1 MSRALPVSGAVSST
15 AAVDQ
20 LVELGEGVGDAGL
33 DRGGP
38 RSGGPSGS
46 PPRHRAGAGGG
57 VTRASI
63 NGWNCM
69 PRSISGRQ
77 NQPRSGRMT
86 RRSWASAS
94 MAPMPN
100 AWPLS
105 AAAVGTGNVS
115 SRVSSRSVARP

>member
-1 MSRALPVSGAVSST
+1 
-15 AAVDQ
+15 
-20 LVELGEGVGDAGL
+20 
-33 DRGGP
+33 
-38 RSGGPSGS
+38 
-46 PPRHRAGAGGG
+46 
-57 VTRASI
+57 
-63 NGWNCM
+63 M

-115 SRVSSRSVARP
+115 SRVSSRSVRSMNAASSSPARVPRKSMSKPFE